1 MADCIFC
8 LIVAGKIP
16 STKVYEDSKVLAFL
30 DINPVTEGHTL
41 VVPKTH
47 WETISQVPDAELGTI
62 FEVVKQLA
70 TNLKEKLGADGL
82 NIMQNNGPAAGQ
94 EIPHFH
100 VHIIPRK
107 INDGRFKLRPGK
119 KAEGGALDKT
129 LQKLK
134 EPRVGEPTQ

>member
-8 LIVAGKIP
+8 LIAAGKIP
-16 STKVYEDSKVLAFL
+16 AKKVYEDSKVLAFL

-41 VVPKTH
+41 VIPKTH
-47 WETISQVPDAELGTI
+47 HENISDIPDAELG
-62 FEVVKQLA
+62 VVFKAVKKIA

-82 NIMQNNGPAAGQ
+82 NIMQNNGKVAGQ

-107 INDGRFKLRPGK
+107 INDGAFTLRGGK
-119 KAEGGALDKT
+119 KAEGDALDKA

-134 EPRVGEPTQ
+134 

>member
-8 LIVAGKIP
+8 LIADGKIP
-16 STKVYEDSKVLAFL
+16 SKKIYEDSKVLAFL

-41 VVPKTH
+41 VIPKTH
-47 WETISQVPDAELGTI
+47 YDTISQVPDPELGVI
-62 FEVVKQLA
+62 FGVVKKLA
-70 TNLKEKLGADGL
+70 TNMKEKLGADGL
-82 NIMQNNGPAAGQ
+82 NIMQNNGKAAGQ

-107 INDGRFKLRPGK
+107 VGDGRFTLRAGK
-119 KAEGGALDKT
+119 KAEGDILEKT

-134 EPRVGEPTQ
+134 

>member
-8 LIVAGKIP
+8 QIAAGKVP
-16 STKVYEDSKVLAFL
+16 SKKTYEDSKVLAFL

-47 WETISQVPDAELGTI
+47 YETISQVPDSELGVI
-62 FEVVKQLA
+62 FGVVKKLA
-70 TNLKEKLGADGL
+70 TNLKVKLGADGL
-82 NIMQNNGPAAGQ
+82 NIIQNNGKAAGQ

-107 INDGRFKLRPGK
+107 INDGRFTLRAGK
-119 KAEGGALDKT
+119 KAEGDALDRA

-134 EPRVGEPTQ
+134 

>member
-1 MADCIFC
+1 MIPMADCIFC
-8 LIVAGKIP
+8 LIAAGKIP
-16 STKVYEDSKVLAFL
+16 SKKVYEDSKVLAFL

-41 VVPKTH
+41 VVPKMH
-47 WETISQVPDAELGTI
+47 YDTISQVPDAELGVI
-62 FEVVKQLA
+62 FGVVKKLA

-82 NIMQNNGPAAGQ
+82 NIMQNNGKAAGQ

-107 INDGRFKLRPGK
+107 INDGRFTLRPGK
-119 KAEGGALDKT
+119 KAEGDALDKA

-134 EPRVGEPTQ
+134 

>member
-8 LIVAGKIP
+8 LITAGKIP
-16 STKVYEDSKVLAFL
+16 SKKVYEDSKVLAFL
-30 DINPVTEGHTL
+30 DINPVAEGHTL

-47 WETISQVPDAELGTI
+47 WETISQVPDAELGVI
-62 FEVVKQLA
+62 FGVVKKLA

-82 NIMQNNGPAAGQ
+82 NIMQNNGKAAGQ

-107 INDGRFKLRPGK
+107 IDDRRFTLRPGK
-119 KAEGGALDKT
+119 KAEGDALDKA

-134 EPRVGEPTQ
+134 